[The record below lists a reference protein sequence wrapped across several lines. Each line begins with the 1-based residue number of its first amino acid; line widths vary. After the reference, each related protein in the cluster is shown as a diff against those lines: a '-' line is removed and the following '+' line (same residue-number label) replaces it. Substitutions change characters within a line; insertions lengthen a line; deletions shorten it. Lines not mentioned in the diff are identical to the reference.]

1 MGKKEGRVNFVID
14 TELMEKGKLLAAAQG
29 ISFSEL
35 FCRLLA
41 AYVNRNAETLAEY
54 EEAAKKM
61 QEKLKAY

>member
-14 TELMEKGKLLAAAQG
+14 AELMEKGKLLAAAQG

-41 AYVNRNAETLAEY
+41 AYVGRNVETLAEY
-54 EEAAKKM
+54 EAAAKKM

>member
-14 TELMEKGKLLAAAQG
+14 TELLEKGKLLAAAQS

-35 FCRLLA
+35 LCRLLT
-41 AYVNRNAETLAEY
+41 AYVDRNAETLAEY
-54 EEAAKKM
+54 EAAAKKM